1 MNTIYI
7 KNLTKQYEGTPVL
20 NQLNLEIKEG
30 KITCIM
36 GPSGIGKTTL
46 INILMG
52 LVKADSGVVDGLD
65 GKKFAA
71 VFQENRLC
79 EEIGAILNVKM
90 VCDKKVTESRIKKE
104 LESVGLIDYEKKKVN
119 ELSGGMK
126 RRVAIVR
133 AVMANSDIIIMDEP
147 FKGLDDKLKIQ
158 VINYIKQ
165 KTGGKTLIV
174 ITHNK
179 EEVEAFSADLIEL
192 GNNHKEY

>member
-1 MNTIYI
+1 MNTINVR
-7 KNLTKQYEGTPVL
+7 NLTKKYDGIPVL

-30 KITCIM
+30 NITCIM

-52 LVKADSGVVDGLD
+52 LVKADSGVIEGVA

-79 EEIGAILNVKM
+79 EEISAILNIKM
-90 VCDKKVTESRIKKE
+90 VCNKKVTESQIKNE
-104 LESVGLIDYEKKKVN
+104 LESVGLTDYEKKVN

-147 FKGLDDKLKIQ
+147 FKGLDNKLKNQ
-158 VINYIKQ
+158 VIDYVRQ
-165 KTGGKTLIV
+165 KTKGKTLIV

-179 EEVEAFSADLIEL
+179 EEVEALFADLISL
-192 GNNHKEY
+192 SSHR